1 MRPSGRNSRERNA
14 AALDPQPLNPA
25 TLGYSAHY
33 CAVPKEV
40 NPEIVACTFTNS
52 GLRIFN
58 IHDPLHPREVAY
70 YISPPERALA
80 NGLSG
85 SDFAL
90 SEPAFDPATREV
102 WYTDAA
108 SGLYVLKLHPSAW
121 PDPDNS
127 ALPPPGN

>member
-1 MRPSGRNSRERNA
+1 
-14 AALDPQPLNPA
+14 
-25 TLGYSAHY
+25 
-33 CAVPKEV
+33 VPKEV

-70 YISPPERALA
+70 FISPPKRALA

-102 WYTDAA
+102 WSTDAA
-108 SGLYVLKLHPSAW
+108 SGLYVLKLHPSVW